1 MLRKA
6 TFVSF
11 VIILLLSAF
20 SFAEDNVAIMLKV
33 RNDVRVTPTN
43 KTSAVQ
49 GKRGY
54 VLQDG
59 NKIETGAKSFCAIK
73 FLDDKSLLRIRENS
87 TCVVEGEKEQSKID
101 KNIIVEIGSFFTS
114 LFKPRGSFKV
124 TTPTS
129 VASVKGT
136 KFWVIQQSP
145 TKYIVEEG
153 VVEVENDAGK
163 ALVRA
168 GQTAVV
174 ESRTS
179 EIQVY
184 LTRPDEIPTEL
195 EEEESGAGHLDIGF
209 QNDQGEEKTMRI
221 KFKE

>member
-1 MLRKA
+1 MFRKA
-6 TFVSF
+6 TFISF
-11 VIILLLSAF
+11 FIILLVSVF
-20 SFAEDNVAIMLKV
+20 SYAEDNVAIVLKV

-59 NKIETGAKSFCAIK
+59 NKIETGARSFCAIK

-87 TCVVEGEKEQSKID
+87 SCTVEGKKEQTKID
-101 KNIIVEIGSFFTS
+101 KNIIVEIGSFFAS

-153 VVEVENDAGK
+153 VVEVENESGK

-179 EIQVY
+179 EIKVY
-184 LTRPDEIPTEL
+184 LTRPNEIPTEI
-195 EEEESGAGHLDIGF
+195 EEQEGAAGHLDIGF
-209 QNDQGEEKTMRI
+209 KNDQGEEKTLRI

>member
-1 MLRKA
+1 MLRKT
-6 TFVSF
+6 TFISLF
-11 VIILLLSAF
+11 VTLLLSAF

-33 RNDVRVTPTN
+33 KNEVQVTPTN

-87 TCVVEGEKEQSKID
+87 TCIVEGEKEQSKID
-101 KNIIVEIGSFFTS
+101 KNIIVEIGSFFAS

-153 VVEVENDAGK
+153 VIEVENDAGK

-184 LTRPDEIPTEL
+184 LTRPGEIPTEF
-195 EEEESGAGHLDIGF
+195 EEQGATGHLDIGF
-209 QNDQGEEKTMRI
+209 KNDQGEEKTLRI
-221 KFKE
+221 KLRE

>member
-1 MLRKA
+1 MHKQI
-6 TFVSF
+6 TFISL
-11 VIILLLSAF
+11 IITLLASVF
-20 SFAEDNVAIMLKV
+20 MFAEENVAIMLKV
-33 RNDVRVTPTN
+33 RRDVRVFPTN
-43 KTSAVQ
+43 KTNAVQ

-54 VLQDG
+54 VLQHG
-59 NKIETGAKSFCAIK
+59 NKIETGARSFCAVK
-73 FLDDKSLLRIRENS
+73 FIDDKSLLRIRENS
-87 TCVVEGEKEQSKID
+87 TCTIEGEKEQNKID
-101 KNIIVEIGSFFTS
+101 KNIIVEIGSFFAS

-153 VVEVENDAGK
+153 VIEVENDAGK

-184 LTRPDEIPTEL
+184 LTRPGEIPPEIDEQQPGTQE
-195 EEEESGAGHLDIGF
+195 LDIGF
-209 QNDQGEEKTMRI
+209 QNGQGEEKTLRI
-221 KFKE
+221 KFQE